1 MTMKT
6 AKWTPILFTSL
17 LMACGG
23 TQAEP
28 TSIAA
33 GASCG
38 ALGDNNQT
46 LAQMYDS
53 GAVYNAEP
61 VKERIF
67 RSRSAQTT
75 RTVGATLHVRAE
87 EGMSSPYMHRVLAC
101 HAARGEAAHPNDPL
115 HPSTGAVAEL
125 TVSESK
131 HGFAVKIVAD
141 NLKAG
146 EEVWQRA
153 SALTNKSGYVS
164 VEQVGAAQS
173 TKIDL

>member
-1 MTMKT
+1 MKT
-6 AKWTPILFTSL
+6 TIWAPVLFGSF

-23 TQAEP
+23 TRIES

-33 GASCG
+33 GAACNSIDDG
-38 ALGDNNQT
+38 GQT
-46 LAQMYDS
+46 LAHMYES
-53 GAVYNAEP
+53 GAVYHAEP
-61 VKERIF
+61 VKERIV
-67 RSRSAQTT
+67 RARAAQTT

-87 EGMSSPYMHRVLAC
+87 KGMSSPYMHRVLSC
-101 HAARGEAAHPNDPL
+101 HVAQGEAAHPSDPL
-115 HPSTGAVAEL
+115 HPVSGALAEL

-146 EEVWQRA
+146 EEVWERA
-153 SALTNKSGYVS
+153 SALTNKSGAVT
-164 VEQVGAAQS
+164 VEQVGAVPG